1 MGYSLEDFAADTSQ
15 ILKRDPGPG
24 GREKVCVKLAALLE
38 DDAFIAAYCGPDAG
52 PGARVIH
59 HDPETDFNLLVHVM
73 ENDHA
78 GWPHDHGSSWAIYGQ
93 AVKHTDMTLWK
104 RLDDGAEAGRAELVA
119 EKTFRLDRATVG
131 VFNEGTIHSIAY
143 PAGAIFVRV
152 TGTDLSKLERLRFDP
167 QNGTVV
173 SEKRPIFG
181 SAA

>member
-1 MGYSLEDFAADTSQ
+1 MSYSLEQFAADTQQ
-15 ILKRDPGPG
+15 ILKQNPGPA
-24 GREKVCVKLAALLE
+24 GREKVCVKLATLLE
-38 DDAFIAAYCGPDAG
+38 DDDFIAAYCGPDAR

-59 HDPETDFNLLVHVM
+59 HDPETDFNVLVHVM

-93 AVKHTDMTLWK
+93 AVKHTDMTVWK
-104 RLDDGAEAGRAELVA
+104 RLDDGAEAGKAELER

-131 VFNEGTIHSIAY
+131 VFNEGTVHSIAY

-167 QNGTVV
+167 ENGTVV